1 MSSMIAAPRPTSY
14 WVITILALLWNLGG
28 VAMFC
33 LHLSLDPAAV
43 AALPA
48 PQREVYEATPA
59 WLDALFGIAV
69 VAGLLGSVG
78 LALKKRWA
86 VVLFLLSLL
95 AVLAQMVAAYAV
107 TPAWTAYGPAGLVMP
122 VAVTAIA
129 LFLWW
134 YARSAAAKGWIS

>member
-1 MSSMIAAPRPTSY
+1 MSSTIAAPRPTSY

-33 LHLSLDPAAV
+33 LQLGMDPAAV

-59 WLDALFGIAV
+59 WLNALFGIAV

-86 VVLFLLSLL
+86 VMLFLLSLL
-95 AVLAQMVAAYAV
+95 AVLVQIVATYAV

-122 VAVTAIA
+122 VVVTAIA